1 MLKTIQNE
9 LAAVVGDQIR
19 KDIVS
24 EVKVAKYYS
33 VIADEVTDASNN
45 EELSLVLRYLF
56 NGEIKEVFV
65 DFLQVERITGK
76 VLGESILNWLL
87 VSYISCF
94 DLHKWH
100 YNWLVL

>member
-1 MLKTIQNE
+1 MSKTIQNE
-9 LAAVVGDQIR
+9 LVAVVGDQIR

-56 NGEIKEVFV
+56 NGEIKEVFI

>member
-1 MLKTIQNE
+1 MSKTIQNE
-9 LAAVVGDQIR
+9 LVAVVGDQIR

-33 VIADEVTDASNN
+33 VIADEGTDASNK

-87 VSYISCF
+87 VSNISCF

>member
-1 MLKTIQNE
+1 MSKTIQNE
-9 LAAVVGDQIR
+9 LVAVVGDQIR